1 MFDFDLLT
9 MIFNSLLAACAAS
22 LAMAA
27 PAPVPASNIIPGSYI
42 VTLKDAVKAPA
53 VKAHFS
59 WVSEVHSRSIRKR
72 DTTGLGQEYTGLFK
86 GYAGHF
92 DEDTLS
98 QIRAHPD
105 VCFSVRR
112 SLLLRC

>member
-1 MFDFDLLT
+1 

-22 LAMAA
+22 LALAA
-27 PAPVPASNIIPGSYI
+27 PAPASNVISGSYI

-53 VKAHFS
+53 VKAHLS

-72 DTTGLGQEYTGLFK
+72 DTTGVAQEYTGLFK
-86 GYAGHF
+86 GYAGSF

-105 VCFSVRR
+105 VRISRR
-112 SLLLRC
+112 ISSQP

>member
-1 MFDFDLLT
+1 

-22 LAMAA
+22 LALAA
-27 PAPVPASNIIPGSYI
+27 PAPIASSNVIPGSYI

-53 VKAHFS
+53 VKAHLS
-59 WVSEVHSRSIRKR
+59 WVSEVHSRSMRKR
-72 DTTGLGQEYTGLFK
+72 DTAGVDQEYTGLFK
-86 GYAGHF
+86 GYAGSF

-105 VCFSVRR
+105 VRISVRT
-112 SLLLRC
+112 SSQL